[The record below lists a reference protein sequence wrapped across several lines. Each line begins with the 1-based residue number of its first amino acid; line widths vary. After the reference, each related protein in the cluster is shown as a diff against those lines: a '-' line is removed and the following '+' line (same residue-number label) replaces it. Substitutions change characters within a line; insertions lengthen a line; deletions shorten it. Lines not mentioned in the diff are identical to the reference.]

1 MPAGRPPNVKPSM
14 KPQPIRLSDIQLDR
28 LARARDRDGIG
39 IQEHIRRG
47 IDAYLGWLE
56 KEAIALGR
64 LDPTEQI
71 SAPKTG
77 VKLADLSKRSPRAR
91 PARNARAPE
100 EAA

>member
-1 MPAGRPPNVKPSM
+1 MPANHKPRM
-14 KPQPIRLSDIQLDR
+14 TPQPIRLSDIQLVR
-28 LARARDRDGIG
+28 LARARERDGIG

-64 LDPTEQI
+64 MKPEDQI
-71 SAPKTG
+71 IQAPPSG
-77 VKLADLSKRSPRAR
+77 VKLSELRKSTPRAR
-91 PARNARAPE
+91 PSARRNPS

>member
-1 MPAGRPPNVKPSM
+1 MT
-14 KPQPIRLSDIQLDR
+14 PQPIRLSDIQLLR
-28 LARARDRDGIG
+28 LARARERDGIG

-64 LDPTEQI
+64 MNPEDQLPQDT
-71 SAPKTG
+71 PKTG
-77 VKLADLSKRSPRAR
+77 VRLSDLGKRTSRAR
-91 PARNARAPE
+91 PSARTPR